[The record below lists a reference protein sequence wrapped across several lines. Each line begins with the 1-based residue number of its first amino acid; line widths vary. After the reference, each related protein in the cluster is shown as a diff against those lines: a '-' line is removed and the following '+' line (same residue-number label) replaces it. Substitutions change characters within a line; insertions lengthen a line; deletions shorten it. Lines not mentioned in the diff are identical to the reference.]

1 MTSRPRGLYL
11 QACERAPKLAHS
23 RHGALAYISMAGLL
37 QQTLPRQAGSRWTG
51 DLGFAAPQQANR
63 CAQRGNLQVKQLS
76 STLRLVLGWE
86 TAAQP
91 QRLVC
96 QL

>member
-1 MTSRPRGLYL
+1 
-11 QACERAPKLAHS
+11 
-23 RHGALAYISMAGLL
+23 MAGLL

-76 STLRLVLGWE
+76 SSLMAVLGWK
-86 TAAQP
+86 TATQP
-91 QRLVC
+91 QHLVR
-96 QL
+96 QLQELTGFLHKLC